1 MADAIMKNDRSQAGG
16 ERGGHAAGV
25 ARVLLAV
32 ADPAVEFSVV
42 IVTWNSERWIE
53 RCLRSIPAACDGL
66 TYEILVYDNASAD
79 ATLKSVE
86 AVRDDAVDD
95 VRASLRVMRG
105 SENAGFATATNR
117 AIAQSRGKYVFLL
130 NPDCELD
137 RGALRILHEF
147 LRSNPAVAAVAPLL
161 ADVRGKSQREFQ
173 LRRFPTLQMLAF
185 DVLALDRAMPR
196 NRVSARYRYRDLDL
210 TRPQRID
217 QPAAA
222 ALLIRREVL
231 EEVGPFDEQFE
242 PAWFEDVD
250 YCRRLDAAAK
260 PVFVVPAVGA
270 RHFGGSSLEHLSFGA
285 FTDFWYRNM
294 WRYAVKWFPRG
305 KAETLRWIIIAAMLL
320 RCAAALIGV
329 KPREAARMQ
338 AFRAYR
344 GVMER
349 AFRRWSPR

>member
-1 MADAIMKNDRSQAGG
+1 MADAIMKNDRPQAGG
-16 ERGGHAAGV
+16 QRGGHAAGA
-25 ARVLLAV
+25 ARVLVAV
-32 ADPAVEFSVV
+32 ADPDIEFSVV

-66 TYEILVYDNASAD
+66 TYEILLYDNASAD

-86 AVRDDAVDD
+86 TVRDEAADDA
-95 VRASLRVMRG
+95 RASLRVMRG
-105 SENAGFATATNR
+105 LENAGFATATNR
-117 AIAQSRGKYVFLL
+117 AIAQSCGRYVFLL

-147 LRSNPAVAAVAPLL
+147 LQRNPAVAAAAPLL
-161 ADVRGKSQREFQ
+161 ADERGKSQREFQ
-173 LRRFPTLQMLAF
+173 LRRFPTLQTLAY
-185 DVLALDRAMPR
+185 DVLALDRAMPW

-250 YCRRLDAAAK
+250 YCRRLAAQGKA
-260 PVFVVPAVGA
+260 VFVVPAARA
-270 RHFGGSSLEHLSFGA
+270 RHFGGSSLENLSLA
-285 FTDFWYRNM
+285 EFTDAFYRNM
-294 WRYAVKWFPRG
+294 WRYARKWLRPA
-305 KAETLRWIIIAAMLL
+305 KSEALRWIIIAGMLL
-320 RCAAALIGV
+320 RAVAALVGIAHRDAGRV
-329 KPREAARMQ
+329 N
-338 AFRAYR
+338 AFRAYLNVAR
-344 GVMER
+344 K
-349 AFRRWSPR
+349 AFRRWSPA